1 MKIGIGIDT
10 GGTCTDA
17 VIYDFDHRE
26 ILAHV
31 KSLTTKE
38 DLTIGILNSL
48 NQLPFDLVKR
58 ATQVSLSTTLATNA
72 CVEGKGGRAKLILY
86 GADEDYVLRVGAD
99 NGDFSRDDL
108 YCIETNTTYD
118 GEVKKVPDWQAL
130 ENQLKEECTDS
141 EAIAVAEIFSRQTG
155 AILERETKR
164 RVEKVLNIPVVC
176 GHELFDDLD
185 FIKRG
190 VSALLNARLVP
201 LIDKFLKAVDI
212 ALKDK
217 KLELSPVIVRS
228 DGTLMSR
235 EFAKYRPV
243 ETLLCGPVASAMGAC
258 ELAKTNEDAI
268 IVDMGG
274 TTTDVAF
281 IRNGVPA
288 RAKGG
293 IQIGEW
299 KTFVK
304 GLYVET
310 FGLGGDTAI
319 HYKEETPYLE
329 EGRVI
334 PICILASE
342 YPHITKELKELDE
355 SEVKYTRWLHEYFI
369 LQKQITGKEG
379 YNKRELA
386 ICRALENGPLSTKA
400 LADAIDTPVY
410 DLDTSILE
418 KDGVVMRCGLTPT
431 DIMHIKGDYVA
442 YDSEAS
448 KYAASFVAR
457 SVNMEFLEFTDW
469 AYQEVKHRM
478 YTCLAKI
485 ALKRQFPSLAKEGID
500 KQLELIIEKNWQR
513 ACGDDEFVEVSFPF
527 QIPGVFIGV
536 GGPIGVFLPDVAKA
550 FGSYAIIPKHAEV
563 ANAVGAVISSISF
576 EVLVKVHVCYNSST
590 IDHYVVYSLGDNK
603 IFDVD
608 SREEACE
615 YASKKVLEDAN
626 EEMIKR
632 NIDSKEVEI
641 TTSDY
646 KEWFALGKK
655 LDNIVYVAT
664 ITQCK

>member
-1 MKIGIGIDT
+1 MKLGIGIDT

-17 VIYDFDHRE
+17 VIYDFEKRE
-26 ILAHV
+26 VLAHA

-72 CVEGKGGRAKLILY
+72 CVEGKGGRAKLILF
-86 GADEDYVLRVGAD
+86 GANEEYVFRVGAN
-99 NGDFSRDDL
+99 NGDFSKNDL
-108 YCIETNTTYD
+108 YCIETDTTYD
-118 GEVKKVPDWQAL
+118 GEVKKIPNWEKL
-130 ENQLKEECTDS
+130 EEKLKEECTDT
-141 EAIAVAEIFSRQTG
+141 EAVAVAEIFSRQTG
-155 AILERETKR
+155 AVLERETKK
-164 RVEKVLNIPVVC
+164 RVEKVLKVPVVC
-176 GHELFDDLD
+176 GYELFDDLD

-201 LIDKFLKAVDI
+201 LIDRFLKAVDS

-235 EFAKYRPV
+235 EFAKYRPI

-258 ELAKTNEDAI
+258 ELAKTNEDAV

-329 EGRVI
+329 DGRVI
-334 PICILASE
+334 PICILASK
-342 YPHITKELKELDE
+342 YPYITEELKELDE
-355 SEVKYTRWLHEYFI
+355 SEIKYTRWLHEYFI
-369 LQKQITGKEG
+369 LQKQVTGREG
-379 YNKRELA
+379 YNKKELA
-386 ICRALENGPLSTKA
+386 ICKALEKGPISTKA
-400 LADAIDTPVY
+400 LAQAIDVPVY
-410 DLDTSILE
+410 DLDTSVLE

-442 YDSEAS
+442 YDVNAS
-448 KYAASFVAR
+448 KYAAAFVAR
-457 SVNMEFLEFTDW
+457 SVGMEFLEFIDW
-469 AYQEVKHRM
+469 VYKEVKHRM

-485 ALKRQFPSLAKEGID
+485 ALKRQFASLVKEGID

-513 ACGDDEFVEVSFPF
+513 ACGSDEFVEVSFPF

-536 GGPIGVFLPDVAKA
+536 GGPIGIFLPDVAKA
-550 FGSYAIIPKHAEV
+550 FGSYAVIPEHAEV
-563 ANAVGAVISSISF
+563 ANAVGAVISAISF

-590 IDHYVVYSLGDNK
+590 IDHYVVYSLGENK
-603 IFDVD
+603 EFDVD

-615 YASKKVLEDAN
+615 YAKEKILKDAK
-626 EEMIKR
+626 EEMKKR
-632 NIDSKEVEI
+632 NIDEKDVEI

-646 KEWFALGKK
+646 KEMFALGRK